1 MVHRRLGVLAGVLE
15 MTDTIAVIVGEMR
28 ASAAHWWKLAE
39 QGRRDREIGE
49 ACAFEACAE
58 AMEEQA
64 DRLLA
69 ALGDVEK
76 DARSQLDHAVQTNQ
90 VLNRE
95 IAMADALIRDMFAEM
110 SERNPLHA
118 QANAWLNRGW

>member
-1 MVHRRLGVLAGVLE
+1 
-15 MTDTIAVIVGEMR
+15 MTNPDTIAVIVGEMR
-28 ASAAHWWKLAE
+28 
-39 QGRRDREIGE
+39 
-49 ACAFEACAE
+49 E
-58 AMEEQA
+58 AMRTELAHGFKSVPMSLVTAWA
-64 DRLLA
+64 DRLA

-76 DARSQLDHAVQTNQ
+76 DARAQLDHAVQTNQ
-90 VLNRE
+90 VLNLE